1 MGWDGGFVLDRW
13 LDEVWGWFWSRFIGR
28 EVVSGY
34 LGEEWGGG
42 GVRVWYIL
50 GILGGLCDR
59 GLVCVCGVGWV

>member
-34 LGEEWGGG
+34 LGEE
-42 GVRVWYIL
+42 
-50 GILGGLCDR
+50 
-59 GLVCVCGVGWV
+59 